1 MLGSDLEKKVKAA
14 AAEKEPAW
22 ENAGKAVGVQVWRIE
37 KFKVVAVAPADVG
50 TFYSGDSYIVLH
62 TYKAKPPS
70 EKLLY
75 NVHFWL
81 GAHTT
86 QDEAGTAA
94 YKTVEL
100 DDKLGGAAVQYREVQ
115 GHEADDFFK
124 IFTNGIRIQAGGVD
138 TGFTHVKPTEYKPR
152 LLHITGSKKQIIAI
166 EVPLSGDSFNEG
178 DAFILDNGL
187 QIYQWSGKSA
197 GIFEKNKAASIAR
210 AIDDERAG
218 KPQVHVCTQDA
229 DADFPWAL
237 VGGKPAAIKAA
248 VPQAE
253 PKLVKRL
260 FKVSDSG
267 GKVAITKVDEG
278 SIQKSHLNDHDVF
291 IFDAG
296 NIIFSYVGEKASQRE
311 KHDAL
316 RFAAEYLAQEK
327 RDAATPIV
335 RIFSNGENESFHSYF
350 D

>member
-1 MLGSDLEKKVKAA
+1 M
-14 AAEKEPAW
+14 
-22 ENAGKAVGVQVWRIE
+22 E
-37 KFKVVAVAPADVG
+37 KFKVVAVKKEDVG

-62 TYKAKPPS
+62 TYKAPAPS
-70 EKLLY
+70 DALRW

-100 DDKLGGAAVQYREVQ
+100 DDKLGGAPVQYREVQ
-115 GHEADDFFK
+115 GFETPEFAK
-124 IFTNGIRIQAGGVD
+124 IFPNGIRILAGGVE

-152 LLHITGSKKQIIAI
+152 LLHVKGTKSQITAI

-187 QIYQWSGKSA
+187 EIHQWSGKSA

-218 KPQVHVCTQDA
+218 KPKVTVYTQDN
-229 DADFPWAL
+229 DAGFPWQL
-237 VGGKPAAIKAA
+237 VGGKPAAFKPAT
-248 VPQAE
+248 PDSE
-253 PKLVKRL
+253 PKFVKKL
-260 FKVSDSG
+260 FKVSDAA
-267 GKVAITKVDEG
+267 GKLSITKVDEG
-278 SIQKSHLNDHDVF
+278 SIQKSHLKDDDVF
-291 IFDAG
+291 IFDTGAVVYAWIG
-296 NIIFSYVGEKASQRE
+296 SKASANE
-311 KHDAL
+311 KKNGL
-316 RFAAEYLAQEK
+316 GFAQSYLQQEK
-327 RDAATPIV
+327 RPLETPIV
-335 RIFSNGENESFHSYF
+335 RVFSGGENETFNAMF

>member
-1 MLGSDLEKKVKAA
+1 MLKPPTYNIADVTRLGPKEKEENSLCFPLPTSSPFCQSNIALLGSDLEKKVKAA
-14 AAEKEPAW
+14 AADKEPAW

-62 TYKAKPPS
+62 TYKAKPPA

-100 DDKLGGAAVQYREVQ
+100 DDKLGGAPVQYREVQ
-115 GHEADDFFK
+115 GFESPDFVAIFK
-124 IFTNGIRIQAGGVD
+124 NGIRIQAGGVD

-152 LLHITGSKKQIIAI
+152 LLHVKGSPKSITAI

-210 AIDDERAG
+210 AIDDERGG
-218 KPQVHVCTQDA
+218 KPQVHICTQDA
-229 DADFPWAL
+229 DSDFPWAL
-237 VGGKPAAIKAA
+237 VGGKPAKFAPATPDNA
-248 VPQAE
+248 
-253 PKLVKRL
+253 PKFVKRL
-260 FKVSDSG
+260 FKVSDAG
-267 GKVAITKVDEG
+267 GKVSITKVDEG
-278 SIQKSHLNDHDVF
+278 SIQKSHLKSDDAF
-291 IFDAG
+291 IFDTGAG
-296 NIIFSYVGEKASQRE
+296 ACAIV
-311 KHDAL
+311 AL
-316 RFAAEYLAQEK
+316 
-327 RDAATPIV
+327 
-335 RIFSNGENESFHSYF
+335 
-350 D
+350 